1 MCDELHG
8 YRDECADSASFSV
21 TMATTVSEPESRKS
35 SAATGKAVRW
45 FIRLATPLAIFGH
58 IHRYA
63 YLDPRHA
70 AQMMVG
76 GDWTTYVVSPN
87 FLDGSHLLPV
97 GSLPGYL
104 APVGASLA
112 KTDSIPAVVLLYR
125 LIGSIFSGQPVQLI
139 GTFLLSAVVLSFV
152 AVCRF
157 LDLIEAPRG
166 LAREVVT
173 LCVASTLVMAPFWNL
188 QYVHPA
194 LMQQWILILA
204 VTSALRRCP
213 SFIGGRFRQTSNRL
227 AGVAPVMAAAAC
239 QPYLLPMT
247 MVVSFAPDLARLF
260 RAPAATAL
268 KIGGTAIGA
277 LGLASALG
285 YLGGGGKLGS
295 TGFGAYAANLVSLFD
310 ADRQSRI
317 FSDIPTAPDAI
328 GGYSYVGFGGLV
340 IVVLAVTRSLAQ
352 FRSRS
357 MNRVGV
363 DARSDRLDDIWP
375 QRVFTLGVCFLLT
388 YAVIPDLWI
397 GKRRVLSLDAL
408 FGLIA
413 PITAIFRVNGRFTWI
428 PLWTMLLL
436 GGARLVLFRSR
447 SLAMLVAISIFGVQ
461 MYDVVPWAPL
471 SRPTASIEYPAAR
484 AVLQQE
490 AEAGALSVQFQPPV
504 VIPGCFA
511 PDFGDFPALGDAML
525 AASQVRLSVN
535 SGYVARLTPAY
546 EDAIC
551 NHQAAEF
558 RSGRYIANVVYVIP
572 VSAETPSG
580 LRCRKLTTQ
589 LQACR
594 VIS

>member
-1 MCDELHG
+1 
-8 YRDECADSASFSV
+8 
-21 TMATTVSEPESRKS
+21 MATTVSEPAGRKS
-35 SAATGKAVRW
+35 SAVTGQATRWLVR
-45 FIRLATPLAIFGH
+45 LVVPVAIFGH
-58 IHRYA
+58 LHRYA

-87 FLDGSHLLPV
+87 FLDTAHLLPV

-125 LIGSIFSGQPVQLI
+125 IVASIFSGHPVQLI
-139 GTFLLSAVVLSFV
+139 GIFLLSAIALSFV
-152 AVCRF
+152 SICRF

-173 LCVASTLVMAPFWNL
+173 LCLASTLVMAPFWNL

-194 LMQQWILILA
+194 LMQQWILVLA

-213 SFIGGRFRQTSNRL
+213 TFIGGRFRQNKSRL
-227 AGVAPVMAAAAC
+227 TGVAPVLLAAAC

-247 MVVSFAPDLARLF
+247 MVVSFAPDIARVL
-260 RAPAATAL
+260 RAPAAVLL
-268 KIGGTAIGA
+268 KIGGTSIGA

-285 YLGGGGKLGS
+285 YIGGGGKLGS
-295 TGFGAYAANLVSLFD
+295 TGFGAYAANLVSLVD
-310 ADRQSRI
+310 ADGQSRI
-317 FSDIPTAPDAI
+317 LSDIPTAPDAI

-340 IVVLAVTRSLAQ
+340 IVVLALSWSFTR
-352 FRSRS
+352 FRSTKS
-357 MNRVGV
+357 KLAVEEVAPDRVADV
-363 DARSDRLDDIWP
+363 WP
-375 QRVFTLGVCFLLT
+375 QRVFTLGVFFLLV
-388 YAVIPDLWI
+388 YAVVPDLWI
-397 GKRRVLSLDAL
+397 GKRRVLSLQAL
-408 FGLIA
+408 FEAAA

-428 PLWTMLLL
+428 PLWTVLLL
-436 GGARLVLFRSR
+436 GGARLVLLRSKAP
-447 SLAMLVAISIFGVQ
+447 AMLAAVLIFGLQV
-461 MYDVVPWAPL
+461 YDVVPWTPL
-471 SRPTASIEYPAAR
+471 VRPAASIEYPIAR

-490 AEAGALSVQFQPPV
+490 AEAGAVAVQFQPPV

-511 PDFGDFPALGDAML
+511 PDFGDFPALGDAIL
-525 AASQVRLSVN
+525 AASQARLSVN

-551 NHQAAEF
+551 NRQAAEF
-558 RSGRYIANVVYVIP
+558 RSGRYVANVVYVIP
-572 VSAETPSG
+572 GTAATPSG
-580 LRCRKLTTQ
+580 LRCRPLTTH

-594 VIS
+594 VIP